1 MNKNWFLTLVLS
13 LSINIFGCVMADAA
27 PHAQTDEPIK
37 LSITQSSRPIP
48 PYFFGIHTNLMPFSI
63 GKVREWSTMAARN
76 TLLIKEVQ
84 FSSIRGPAGGPG
96 NCYLW
101 KEGEVLSPPDPR
113 FSKFYGTNRYG
124 YRRKHSVEEGYPP
137 LMLKDIYQTAQA
149 TNLPY
154 VFQLNVI
161 SQDHPTIV
169 QEVQR
174 ITELTDQPIFLEY
187 GSELY
192 NGAYMGAKA
201 TADPYHH
208 AQEMW
213 ELTKKIKAIDP
224 NIQVAIDG
232 PSPALHRRATIF
244 KNHGQGDEPD
254 WDGSPAGRILNFSK
268 AVTQNIQ
275 NFDATVIHTYTP
287 IATMDN
293 QTPTSMMRYFF
304 AFNELE
310 QQACKEYFTKLKGKQ
325 VWVTEWGILH
335 QTMFREKDKALKAKK
350 QILKTPGVAV
360 ATIDWLMRMLDLK
373 QITITTHHNL
383 IDTQG
388 FGLAQNT
395 PKQGLVRLPL
405 YHVFKAV
412 GQLFAEQPDYFPLQI
427 GTQHSQQELVLQEL
441 DMHMFGTFGLT
452 PDVVSLPDIGV
463 WGFGKNKTLE
473 AVVLINRTDQPR
485 EVTLPGRTLARYW
498 TYGGPNPLPGFMKA
512 KKHWTMIP
520 TVNPLPVVLEEK
532 QAQTVTLKPFSM
544 TLATVASQKH

>member
-1 MNKNWFLTLVLS
+1 MKNHGFLTLALGLLVNL
-13 LSINIFGCVMADAA
+13 FGCVMTDTVV
-27 PHAQTDEPIK
+27 HAQSSEPVT
-37 LSITQSSRPIP
+37 LSAPKSSRPIP
-48 PYFFGIHTNLMPFSI
+48 PYFFGVHTNLMPYSI
-63 GKVREWSTMAARN
+63 GKVRQWTEMAARD
-76 TLLIKEVQ
+76 TQLVTEIK
-84 FSSIRGPAGGPG
+84 FTSLRGPSGGPG

-101 KEGEVLSPPDPR
+101 KEGEVLNPADPR
-113 FSKFYGTNRYG
+113 YAKYYGYNRYG
-124 YRRKHSVEEGYPP
+124 YRRKHTLEEGYPA
-137 LMLKDIYQTAQA
+137 LMMEDIYITSKA
-149 TNLPY
+149 TSLPY

-161 SQDHPTIV
+161 SQDMPTLV
-169 QEVQR
+169 QQVQR
-174 ITELTDQPIFLEY
+174 ITEITDQPIFLEY

-208 AQEMW
+208 AQEMG
-213 ELTKKIKAIDP
+213 ELTQKIKAIDP

-232 PSPALHRRATIF
+232 PSPALQRRALIF
-244 KNHGQGDEPD
+244 KNRGQGDQPD

-287 IATMDN
+287 IATMEG

-335 QTMFREKDKALKAKK
+335 QTMFHEKDMALKAKK

-383 IDTQG
+383 IDPQG
-388 FGLAQNT
+388 FGLVQKG
-395 PKQGLVRLPL
+395 PKKTLIRLPL
-405 YHVFKAV
+405 YYVFKAV
-412 GQLFAEQPDYFPLQI
+412 GQLFADHPDYFPLQTD
-427 GTQHSQQELVLQEL
+427 TQHSQSELVLQEL
-441 DMHMFGTFGLT
+441 DMKTFGTFGLT
-452 PDVVSLPDIGV
+452 PPTVSLPDVGI
-463 WGFGKNKTLE
+463 WGFGKAKNLK
-473 AVVLINRTDQPR
+473 AVVLINRTDEPR
-485 EVTLPGRTLARYW
+485 KVTLPGHTLARYW
-498 TYGGPNPLPGFMKA
+498 TYGGSDPLPGFMEA

-520 TVNPLPVVLEEK
+520 EVNPLPTLLQEK
-532 QAQTVTLKPFSM
+532 SAKTITLDPFSM
-544 TLATVASQKH
+544 TLATVK